1 MPLAKMIHLANGG
14 KIGLWKQTEDPAEL
28 EALYT
33 FEEEEKKAFFSLH
46 LAKRRGEWLAL
57 RHCLMAVLKEA
68 GYPYQ
73 AVHKSLENKPFVP
86 GATYELSF
94 SHCDAYAAV
103 YWHPGIPVGVDV
115 ERHDRHVG
123 RLAPKFLSR
132 EELELF
138 SDNEA
143 QLMAWSFKESLYK
156 VFSRK
161 QLDFK
166 KHLRIERVD
175 GAYLGHI
182 HKASSHEVHK
192 LECLRYEDCILT
204 FNID

>member
-14 KIGLWKQTEDPAEL
+14 KIGVWKQTEGLEEL
-28 EALYT
+28 EALYA
-33 FEEEEKKAFFSLH
+33 FGEDEKEAYSSLQ

-57 RHCLMAVLKEA
+57 RHTLMAVLKEA
-68 GYPYQ
+68 GCPYQ
-73 AVHKSLENKPFVP
+73 TVHKSPDNKPFVP
-86 GATYELSF
+86 GAGYELSF
-94 SHCDAYAAV
+94 SHCEGYAAV
-103 YWHPGIPVGVDV
+103 YWHPTMPVGVDM
-115 ERHDRHVG
+115 ERHNREVG
-123 RLAPKFLSR
+123 RLVHKFLS
-132 EELELF
+132 EEERELF
-138 SDNEA
+138 SDNEG

-166 KHLRIERVD
+166 KHLRIEKGSDRYIGYILKGD
-175 GAYLGHI
+175 SA
-182 HKASSHEVHK
+182 EVHE